1 MKYFKTR
8 TKLYKTTIFSTF
20 FIFDIKLCQMSSAI
34 GVPLLSALAVFGL
47 FYVTVQHMNSDK
59 Q

>member
-8 TKLYKTTIFSTF
+8 TKLYKTTVFSTF

-34 GVPLLSALAVFGL
+34 GVPPPLCSGRFWIVLCHRTA
-47 FYVTVQHMNSDK
+47 YER
-59 Q
+59 